1 MVPVI
6 TRIALRYLAAALVA
20 KGMFTASDA
29 GQFAADP
36 DVVNLVEVG
45 IGLAIAGATEGWYWA
60 ARKFGWAK

>member
-20 KGMFTASDA
+20 KGMFTAADA

-36 DVVNLVEVG
+36 DVVNLVEVS
-45 IGLAIAGATEGWYWA
+45 IGLAIAGATEGWYA
-60 ARKFGWAK
+60 IAKRFGWNT